1 MGMADANGDKN
12 TYLEDC
18 TFRWIFL
25 QAIDFDDNS
34 RTVMRHNVFDNA
46 AITSHGQ
53 ETSAVGARQ
62 WEVYDNEFIFTAGN
76 NNNPGPR

>member
-34 RTVMRHNVFDNA
+34 RTRDA
-46 AITSHGQ
+46 ALCF
-53 ETSAVGARQ
+53 R
-62 WEVYDNEFIFTAGN
+62 
-76 NNNPGPR
+76 